1 MEGIRDIAII
11 VFSFLGAFV
20 FLLSIVFG
28 ILIVRRALRV
38 LGAIDDLVSELRIAS
53 SEVIEPFSRF
63 LSFISFIRKLI
74 DTFRKKGG

>member
-1 MEGIRDIAII
+1 M
-11 VFSFLGAFV
+11 
-20 FLLSIVFG
+20 
-28 ILIVRRALRV
+28 RRALRV